1 MAKIIIRLPTGS
13 DLKDLFANPLQ
24 AAAVSAVS
32 LIQRRTAKG
41 VDLDG
46 RPFAPYSTD
55 YARAKSLAGRN
66 VAPPDLTLT
75 GQMLRNLKVKSRTN
89 SGFSEGLLSQRVL
102 IGVEGQHRDARL
114 LATGDE
120 PVVSNPRTQRG
131 WRARTLTRLP
141 STTPMAVVVA
151 ATHRRRPWFGV
162 RLPAEL
168 QQLAR
173 VFQRALDQEI
183 RRRNARAQKALPAR
197 RTA

>member
-32 LIQRRTAKG
+32 LIQRRTARG

-46 RPFAPYSTD
+46 RAFAPYSEG
-55 YARAKSLAGRN
+55 YARAKALSGRRST
-66 VAPPDLTLT
+66 PPDLTLT

-89 SGFSEGLLSQRVL
+89 TGFSEGLLSQRVL
-102 IGVEGQHRDARL
+102 IGVEGQHRDTRL
-114 LATGDE
+114 LATGKQ
-120 PVVSNPRTQRG
+120 PKASNPRTQRG
-131 WRARTLTRLP
+131 WRPRTLKRLP
-141 STTPMAVVVA
+141 TTTPMAVVVA
-151 ATHRRRPWFGV
+151 STHRRRPWFGV
-162 RLPAEL
+162 RMPVEL

-183 RRRNARAQKALPAR
+183 RRRNAQAQKALPAR